1 MTVIAPITVATIVEC
16 VSEVTGIPVA
26 DILSHNTAREMVRAR
41 HIALWLSKQRT
52 DYTLPRIGR
61 SLGGRDH
68 TTVMNAVA
76 RVDQALADPAERET
90 RAIVEA
96 AEAALEIVAAVLA
109 TGIVPPPPADIDPV
123 AVAGRALASPR
134 AAIRLTLP
142 EVQALARTV
151 LVREAERPEPE
162 PRIVERRIEIPV
174 RPPVV
179 AAAMRRLRSARDA
192 WRRDQGGRYE
202 RPAREQLESALD
214 QLDAA
219 WRAAI
224 LEPTPNHQELKHG

>member
-1 MTVIAPITVATIVEC
+1 MTVTVATIVEC

-26 DILSHNTAREMVRAR
+26 DILSHNTAREIVRAR
-41 HIALWLSKQRT
+41 HVALWLSKQRT

-68 TTVMNAVA
+68 STVLNAVA

-151 LVREAERPEPE
+151 LVREAERPEP
-162 PRIVERRIEIPV
+162 RIVERRIEIPV

-179 AAAMRRLRSARDA
+179 AAAMRRLRSARAA

-202 RPAREQLESALD
+202 RPAREELESALD
-214 QLDAA
+214 HLDAA
-219 WRAAI
+219 WRTAI
-224 LEPTPNHQELKHG
+224 LEPTPNHQEIAS

>member
-1 MTVIAPITVATIVEC
+1 MTATAPITVATIVEC

-41 HIALWLSKQRT
+41 HVALWLAKNRT

-76 RVDQALADPAERET
+76 RIDQALADPAERET

-109 TGIVPPPPADIDPV
+109 TGIVSPPADIDPV

-151 LVREAERPEPE
+151 LVREAERPAPE

-202 RPAREQLESALD
+202 RAAREQLESALD
-214 QLDAA
+214 QMDAA
-219 WRAAI
+219 WRTAI
-224 LEPTPNHQELKHG
+224 LEPTPNNLPEVKHG